1 MRDLVCHRAM
11 IWKFV
16 GSVSG
21 IAGLVCFGFS
31 STYKI
36 SFGKLGIGGLLL
48 YLFVG
53 VIIWSL
59 ILWGKRIRV
68 SEKFRGPVAALIF
81 DVICLISA
89 VNEKLLPAKSDA
101 LSIIS
106 YGSFALMS
114 LSMSRK
120 FELGFETGFSTFFL
134 TLFATQLFKINW
146 ILLPIALVFCS
157 LIVILRHY
165 SESVVQEVGPIS
177 PSDHLHVDVGPSDGN
192 EWQDSSGVGEVSGQS
207 QLSRRGGVGKGLYKN
222 EKAQRLARRHWLEA
236 VDPCHRYGHNILLYY
251 NVWHRSQSS
260 QPFFYWLDVGEGK
273 EVNLERCPRSKL
285 QHQCVKYLG
294 PKEREEYEVI
304 VEGGKLVYR
313 QDVPAVAGRLAAH
326 EGVLKVIWLD
336 SAYYLPTVESFRE
349 VISFLE
355 EHNLDPSAVISKKT
369 LARFGLA
376 HTHTTRAEIE
386 NRRQMRKADL
396 RENDEGDEAK
406 DSNSVTSLG
415 TFRKKSNV
423 VPP

>member
-1 MRDLVCHRAM
+1 M

-16 GSVSG
+16 GSLSG

-48 YLFVG
+48 YLFVA

-68 SEKFRGPVAALIF
+68 SEKFQGPVAALIF

-134 TLFATQLFKINW
+134 TLFATQLFKIKW

-165 SESVVQEVGPIS
+165 SESVVQ
-177 PSDHLHVDVGPSDGN
+177 

-236 VDPCHRYGHNILLYY
+236 VDPRHRYGHNILLYY

-313 QDVPAVAGRLAAH
+313 QNGKVLDTRDRSIWIFVLSPTRSLYVGRRQMGLFHHSSFLAGAVPAVAGRLAAH

-355 EHNLDPSAVISKKT
+355 EHNLDPSAVKK
-369 LARFGLA
+369 LKNL
-376 HTHTTRAEIE
+376 
-386 NRRQMRKADL
+386 
-396 RENDEGDEAK
+396 
-406 DSNSVTSLG
+406 
-415 TFRKKSNV
+415 
-423 VPP
+423 